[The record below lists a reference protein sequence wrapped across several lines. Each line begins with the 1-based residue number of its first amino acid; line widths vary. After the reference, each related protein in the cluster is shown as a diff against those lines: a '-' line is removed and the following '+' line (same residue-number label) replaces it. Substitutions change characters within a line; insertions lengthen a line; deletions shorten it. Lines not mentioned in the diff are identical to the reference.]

1 MAKTRGAQKWSLKEI
16 FDVLD
21 HERKGSLTVFDLEK
35 IIIKQRKGG
44 ARNIVEEIELLV
56 AVFDRSG

>member
-1 MAKTRGAQKWSLKEI
+1 M
-16 FDVLD
+16 
-21 HERKGSLTVFDLEK
+21 FDLEK

-56 AVFDRSG
+56 AVFDRSGQGKISFVDFQNELIPRL